1 MAEAKGRFEKGVWL
15 AEPLPPAPQA
25 NGAAIEKRISEAAK
39 AVAASVES
47 AMGVARDLVTTP
59 EGKQYIE
66 KTLNETQVQIQQ
78 SFDAVISRAK
88 TELGNKGQQK

>member
-1 MAEAKGRFEKGVWL
+1 MAEAQGRFEKGVWV
-15 AEPLPPAPQA
+15 AGTTPPAPQA

-39 AVAASVES
+39 AVASSVDT
-47 AMGVARDLVTTP
+47 AMGVARDLVATP

-66 KTLNETQVQIQQ
+66 KTLKETQAQIQQ

-88 TELGNKGQQK
+88 AELEKGRQK